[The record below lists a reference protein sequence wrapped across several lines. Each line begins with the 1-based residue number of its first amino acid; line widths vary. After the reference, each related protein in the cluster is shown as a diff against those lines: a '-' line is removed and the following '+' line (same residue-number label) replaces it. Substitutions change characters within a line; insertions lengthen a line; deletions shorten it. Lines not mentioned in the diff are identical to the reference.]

1 LGIYV
6 GLKENVKPQIFESET
21 QPTKE
26 THPQYDVTYG
36 PFKSIEAAQKYVN
49 AMGELA
55 CGDG

>member
-1 LGIYV
+1 MGIYV

-21 QPTKE
+21 EPTKE

-36 PFKSIEAAQKYVN
+36 PFKSMEAAQKYVN